1 MVTATA
7 TPTSI
12 SPMVATTA
20 AKSTALYIAPT
31 ITHTDLT
38 DIAHIQDMVHMEEVI
53 VLHMAAVIR
62 MVDIDRAAAMAMASA
77 EGLGARI
84 HSVHAGCLL

>member
-1 MVTATA
+1 MV
-7 TPTSI
+7 
-12 SPMVATTA
+12 VATTA
-20 AKSTALYIAPT
+20 ARSTALYIDPT

-38 DIAHIQDMVHMEEVI
+38 DIAHIQDMVPMEEVI

-62 MVDIDRAAAMAMASA
+62 MVDTDRAVAMASA

-84 HSVHAGCLL
+84 HSVQAGCLR

>member
-12 SPMVATTA
+12 SHMVATTV

-38 DIAHIQDMVHMEEVI
+38 DITHIQEMVHMEEVI

-62 MVDIDRAAAMAMASA
+62 MVDIDRAAAMASA

-84 HSVHAGCLL
+84 HSVQAGCLR